1 MLRSKIHRAVV
12 TEARLDYEGSL
23 TIPEDLLEASDIMEY
38 EAVHVWNV
46 SRGSRFETYAIKGER
61 GTGAVC
67 VNGAAAHLAGP
78 GDIVIVATF
87 ARVPESQVTE
97 HEPRIVFVDEK
108 NRVVRSGVE
117 TPARKVS
124 GC

>member
-23 TIPEDLLEASDIMEY
+23 TIPDDLLEASDIAEY
-38 EAVHVWNV
+38 EAVDVWNV
-46 SRGSRFETYAIKGER
+46 TRGSRFQTYAIR
-61 GTGAVC
+61 GGRDSGAVC

-78 GDIVIVATF
+78 GDVIIIATF
-87 ARVPESQVTE
+87 ALVPESAVGE
-97 HEPRIVFVDEK
+97 FRPCVVFVDEK
-108 NRVVRSGVE
+108 NRIVRSGLE
-117 TPARKVS
+117 KPGSAVS